1 MQFDSYI
8 VSDTKTA
15 FSVPIFDK
23 TNIKIKNNKSF
34 KRFAFTLAET
44 LITLTIIGV
53 VAALTIPNL
62 LNKYTKHTYVVGLK
76 KAYAQLQHAMKMI
89 PITEGCSAGDYD
101 CAGLFQ
107 GEQIINGQHVNI
119 PVTNI
124 DGLDFRGNIGY
135 KQIYLLSKQFKGKK
149 ENIDVQTWSY
159 ECAYYANG
167 YPCFFD
173 LGAMHFSPYHG
184 NSIYVDVNGKK
195 APNKWGKDLFVFMIA
210 GSTQNDIQQGTV
222 IPYGS
227 KQQALYKA
235 NNDYYWQ
242 ESNLCTST
250 TIGEWLNNHCAG
262 RVLEED
268 AMNY

>member
-1 MQFDSYI
+1 MNEEMINFE
-8 VSDTKTA
+8 TEETA
-15 FSVPIFDK
+15 LLV
-23 TNIKIKNNKSF
+23 
-34 KRFAFTLAET
+34 AET
-44 LITLTIIGV
+44 TEASPSKGVKLLIATGIVGGIVGIGTLV
-53 VAALTIPNL
+53 V
-62 LNKYTKHTYVVGLK
+62 K
-76 KAYAQLQHAMKMI
+76 KI
-89 PITEGCSAGDYD
+89 
-101 CAGLFQ
+101 
-107 GEQIINGQHVNI
+107 
-119 PVTNI
+119 
-124 DGLDFRGNIGY
+124 
-135 KQIYLLSKQFKGKK
+135 KGKK